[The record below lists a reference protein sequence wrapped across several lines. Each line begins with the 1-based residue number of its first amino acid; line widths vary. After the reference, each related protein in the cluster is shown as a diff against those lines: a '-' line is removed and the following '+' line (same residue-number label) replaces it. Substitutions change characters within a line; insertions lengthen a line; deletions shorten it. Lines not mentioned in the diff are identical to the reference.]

1 MEKDFPNIW
10 DYLYAYGN
18 TSFQELRFNDAD
30 NLVLA
35 CLAYIPWEK
44 FEKTNESFQ
53 PLSLKQAAE
62 DFLYWLRPDF
72 LLYHYPDW
80 SKKQILVA
88 AALLKSSRFSS
99 LLWTSFGF
107 EFSDKDKTQFGAF
120 CIELDEHTVAV
131 CYRGTDNSILGW
143 KESRNLAIYP
153 SVPGQVSAAKFLKEQ
168 RQRYPE
174 RKFVVLGHSKGGN
187 LAVYAA
193 SMLSKEESERILT
206 VYSDDGPGLAK
217 EIYDLPGHLRIQEKI
232 IHIVPQCDV
241 VGSLLLHEQVTK
253 IVLSSP
259 KNDFVNQHDLANWHL
274 KKDCLYELDTVDALD
289 PTALLLADSVNELLE
304 TKLKE
309 KKEKERL
316 VSGLFSTIHDIGIT
330 EAGEIIANPSR
341 FRRKFILEFP
351 KQDKKEKKAR
361 MSFAFDLARIIQKNW
376 AKNRSLNKKK
386 VKESPFILSKESSKA

>member
-1 MEKDFPNIW
+1 M
-10 DYLYAYGN
+10 
-18 TSFQELRFNDAD
+18 
-30 NLVLA
+30 
-35 CLAYIPWEK
+35 
-44 FEKTNESFQ
+44 
-53 PLSLKQAAE
+53 
-62 DFLYWLRPDF
+62 
-72 LLYHYPDW
+72 
-80 SKKQILVA
+80 
-88 AALLKSSRFSS
+88 
-99 LLWTSFGF
+99 
-107 EFSDKDKTQFGAF
+107 
-120 CIELDEHTVAV
+120 
-131 CYRGTDNSILGW
+131 
-143 KESRNLAIYP
+143 
-153 SVPGQVSAAKFLKEQ
+153 SV
-168 RQRYPE
+168 
-174 RKFVVLGHSKGGN
+174 
-187 LAVYAA
+187 

-259 KNDFVNQHDLANWHL
+259 KNDFDNQHDLANWHL